1 MNSMFDFAMVPEL
14 ADDVAIAP
22 HLPDFE
28 SLNLTG
34 CQSLKKHH
42 FLSMVTESAEP
53 IVTGTH
59 AGIPGLDLP
68 GDLTDLAP
76 TAAGEATF
84 DIRRLSGV
92 DSDVDEVLS
101 MLGSDEDD
109 DGEPASL
116 AVPTSHRAGGA
127 ASRSR
132 SPSPARKSASPKKG
146 PPKSPTRG
154 SKTRKA
160 SKAKAK
166 SPLPADHQPARGRG
180 RAAQLASM
188 TKAQIA
194 AESAIRAEK
203 NRQAAREC
211 RLRRKDHVSN
221 LKAKAVGLETRYS
234 AAMKT
239 IKQLQARVAELEQRQ
254 AL

>member
-1 MNSMFDFAMVPEL
+1 MLDFAMVPEL

-28 SLNLTG
+28 SLNLAG
-34 CQSLKKHH
+34 CPPIKKQPLPH
-42 FLSMVTESAEP
+42 FLAMVTETAEP
-53 IVTGTH
+53 TATGMH
-59 AGIPGLDLP
+59 PAILGLDLP
-68 GDLTDLAP
+68 GDLTGLAP

-84 DIRRLSGV
+84 DIRTLSGI

-101 MLGSDEDD
+101 MLGSDEDEE
-109 DGEPASL
+109 DGSASL
-116 AVPTSHRAGGA
+116 AVPGGHHAGGA
-127 ASRSR
+127 TSRSR

-154 SKTRKA
+154 RKNRKA
-160 SKAKAK
+160 SKAKLTAT
-166 SPLPADHQPARGRG
+166 LPADHQPARGRG

-194 AESAIRAEK
+194 TESAIRAEK

-221 LKAKAVGLETRYS
+221 LKAKASGLETKY
-234 AAMKT
+234 AAALKT
-239 IKQLQARVAELEQRQ
+239 IMQLKAQVAELEQRQ